1 MGNSVEEPLLLHIHC
16 VDGGHQSAGTEFHS
30 LAILHNREEKFEAC
44 LLLLCIIKWYLCI
57 HAHVCMFCMQMHAET
72 PPVFRLAEPKGVSL
86 FLDFFPSIMAAFL
99 CISNSYIL
107 VLSSWNET
115 YSPK

>member
-44 LLLLCIIKWYLCI
+44 
-57 HAHVCMFCMQMHAET
+57 
-72 PPVFRLAEPKGVSL
+72 
-86 FLDFFPSIMAAFL
+86 
-99 CISNSYIL
+99 
-107 VLSSWNET
+107 
-115 YSPK
+115 